1 MCDKDNS
8 RRHFGQFYFDW
19 DTMPERIPSAPDDI
33 RALALSVVVPCH
45 NEVENV
51 QALHQR
57 LSTICRATVGDSYEL
72 VLVNDGS
79 TDQTWSALRTL
90 ASSDPHIVAVQLS
103 RNYGHQLALSA
114 GLQICRGNRTFIL
127 DADLQDPPELLPDMM
142 TLMDQGF
149 EVVYG
154 QREER
159 DGETWFK
166 RASASAF
173 YRLFNRLIDIRIPVD
188 TGDFR
193 LISRKALSHLN
204 AMPEQFRFIRGMVS
218 WIGLRQA
225 PLPYKRAPR
234 LAGETKYPLK
244 KMLSFAVDAIT
255 SFSVAPLRIASHIG
269 IVFGI
274 LGVVALAYILAS
286 WLLGNV
292 VPGWTSLAALMLIL
306 GSVQLVVLGIVGE
319 YLGRMYIEA
328 KRRPL
333 FIIDEIA
340 TVASIKDGAQGEP
353 PLQWQGAQHPIH
365 EMQDRIRRASNAAG

>member
-1 MCDKDNS
+1 
-8 RRHFGQFYFDW
+8 
-19 DTMPERIPSAPDDI
+19 MPDRISSASDDI

-51 QALHQR
+51 QALHHR
-57 LSTICRATVGDSYEL
+57 LTAVCRSAVGDNYEF

-79 TDQTWSALRTL
+79 TDQTWAALRTL
-90 ASSDPHIVAVQLS
+90 AASDPHVVAVQLS

-114 GLQICRGNRTFIL
+114 GLQICRGERTLIL

-142 TLMDQGF
+142 ALMDQGY

-166 RASASAF
+166 RTSASAF
-173 YRLFNRLIDIRIPVD
+173 YRVFNRLIDIRIPVD

-225 PLPYKRAPR
+225 ALPYKRAPR

-269 IVFGI
+269 IIFGI
-274 LGVVALAYILAS
+274 LGVVALAYILLS
-286 WLLGNV
+286 WLRGDV
-292 VPGWTSLAALMLIL
+292 VEGWTSLAALILIL
-306 GSVQLVVLGIVGE
+306 GSVQLSVLGIVGE

-340 TVASIKDGAQGEP
+340 TAASIESGAQNGP
-353 PLQWQGAQHPIH
+353 SMQWQGATHPVH
-365 EMQDRIRRASNAAG
+365 EMQELIRRASNAAG